1 MELVKAQPFQ
11 YGESSAAT
19 PSVREA
25 TTPSRNC
32 GKKEIV
38 CNKFQTIRLW
48 AGDLINN
55 RLIIPCC
62 ADKMFHVSFV
72 PMRSGGM
79 DD

>member
-1 MELVKAQPFQ
+1 MKQVH
-11 YGESSAAT
+11 
-19 PSVREA
+19 
-25 TTPSRNC
+25 
-32 GKKEIV
+32 
-38 CNKFQTIRLW
+38 TIRLR

-62 ADKMFHVSFV
+62 ADKMVHDCFV